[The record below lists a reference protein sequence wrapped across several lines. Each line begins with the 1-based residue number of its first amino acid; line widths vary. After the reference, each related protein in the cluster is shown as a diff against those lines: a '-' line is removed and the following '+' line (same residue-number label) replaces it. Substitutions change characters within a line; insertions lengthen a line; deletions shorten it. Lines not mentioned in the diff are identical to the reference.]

1 MSRAGMGSGV
11 MVVHNCS
18 LCMEKQRS
26 IDELE
31 DEVRS
36 LRVALGREQRKTE
49 DGFFGSST
57 PSSKKPFKKAAEK
70 GEGKPE
76 GARPGHE
83 GHGRKGREQG
93 TADGTEDIF
102 PESETCPE
110 CGKLLLKKGI
120 ERRSVL
126 DIPLARMDKISFN
139 LHKRYCP
146 DCRKSFTPQPP
157 GVLPWSLFGNR
168 LIAKAIA
175 MHYLHGVPIERVCE
189 NLGIGS
195 GSLAGIF
202 QRCARLFADV
212 PQKLVEEY
220 REAPVKHPDET
231 SWGANGKNGYVWLFA
246 TNELSIFRFGK
257 NRSAQVS
264 LAVFGKEALEG
275 KLVVDRYN
283 GYNKVPCEIQY
294 CYAHLLRDVEDLE
307 KEFPDNGE
315 VSPCTAVVIPLLSS
329 AIKLRKQPID
339 DGEFYA
345 QAAHVR
351 SEIQAAMDQPA
362 RHLGIRRIQDI
373 FRNNKHRLY
382 HWSEDRSVPADN
394 NLAERD
400 LRPTVIAR
408 KVSFGS
414 VSDAGAQTRSTLMTV
429 VTTQKK
435 RSLDTAQQLTLAL
448 DMLARDPTQKAH
460 PLLFPPPD
468 QEKASQLSPLQ
479 KNQISDP

>member
-1 MSRAGMGSGV
+1 
-11 MVVHNCS
+11 MVVNNCP
-18 LCMEKQRS
+18 LCINKQRR

-31 DEVRS
+31 DEIKS
-36 LRVALGREQRKTE
+36 LRVALGREQRKME

-57 PSSKKPFKKAAEK
+57 PSSKKPFKKSTEK
-70 GEGKPE
+70 KEQKPK

-83 GHGRKGREQG
+83 GHGRKGHEEG
-93 TADGTEDIF
+93 TADRTEDIF

-120 ERRSVL
+120 ERRSVV
-126 DIPLARMDKISFN
+126 DIPLARPEKISFN

-157 GVLPWSLFGNR
+157 GVLPRSLFGNR
-168 LIAKAIA
+168 LIAKAIT

-189 NLGIGS
+189 ILGIGS

-212 PQKLVEEY
+212 PQKLVEQY
-220 REAPVKHPDET
+220 REAPVKHADET
-231 SWGANGKNGYVWLFA
+231 GWRTNGKNGYVWLFA
-246 TNELSIFRFGK
+246 TSELSIFQFGK
-257 NRSAQVS
+257 SRSAQVP
-264 LAVFGKEALEG
+264 LAVFGKEPLEG

-283 GYNKVPCEIQY
+283 GYNKVPCSIQY

-315 VSPCTAVVIPLLSS
+315 VSTFTAVVIPLLSS
-329 AIKLRKQPID
+329 AIKLRKKPID
-339 DGEFYA
+339 DVEFYT
-345 QAAHVR
+345 QAARIR

-362 RHLGIRRIQDI
+362 LHLGIRRIQDI

-429 VTTQKK
+429 VTTQRK
-435 RSLDTAQQLTLAL
+435 RGLDPEQQFTMAL
-448 DMLARDPTQKAH
+448 DMLARDPTLDVY

-468 QEKASQLSPLQ
+468 QEKASDLSLLQ
-479 KNQISDP
+479 KSFVSDP